1 MQTIL
6 GVDPGLATGGMVLIE
21 AEPERVLAVGRLKTT
36 ASEGEQVAGEKQ
48 FAAAVARAR
57 IQASALRAF
66 VEEHSPDFISI
77 ESFVD
82 LASRAGREDRKR
94 WTTPLVIG
102 MMDAE
107 LRDLGV
113 AERVRYQNPSVL
125 QQFRTEINLL
135 SEANAKPGKRRHD
148 ALIAGDTLIT
158 NSHLISA
165 WAHASWR
172 AARIGQK
179 G

>member
-1 MQTIL
+1 METVL

-21 AEPERVLAVGRLKTT
+21 ANPERVLAVGRMKTI
-36 ASEGEQVAGEKQ
+36 ASQGEQVAGEKQ
-48 FAAAVARAR
+48 FASAVARAR
-57 IQASALRAF
+57 IQAKALREFA
-66 VEEHSPDFISI
+66 EEHNPDHISI

-82 LASRAGREDRKR
+82 LASRAGKEDRKR

-107 LRDLGV
+107 LRDLGM
-113 AERVRYQNPSVL
+113 ADRIRYQNPSVL
-125 QQFRTEINLL
+125 YQFRVEINQIM
-135 SEANAKPGKRRHD
+135 EANRQRGKRQKD
-148 ALIAGDTLIT
+148 ALCLDDRLLT

-172 AARIGQK
+172 AVRLNQES
-179 G
+179 

>member
-1 MQTIL
+1 MRTVL

-21 AEPERVLAVGRLKTT
+21 AEPERVIAVGRLKTS
-36 ASEGEQVAGEKQ
+36 ASEGERVAGEKQ
-48 FAAAVARAR
+48 FASAVARAR
-57 IQASALRAF
+57 VQAAALKEF
-66 VEEHSPDFISI
+66 VAEHDPDFISI

-107 LRDLGV
+107 LRALGV
-113 AERVRYQNPSVL
+113 EGRVRYQNPSVL
-125 QQFRTEINLL
+125 QQFRVEINSL
-135 SEANAKPGKRRHD
+135 SEANRAKGKRSQD
-148 ALIAGDTLIT
+148 VLLPGDNLLS
-158 NSHLISA
+158 NPHLISA

-172 AARIGQK
+172 AARLTEK